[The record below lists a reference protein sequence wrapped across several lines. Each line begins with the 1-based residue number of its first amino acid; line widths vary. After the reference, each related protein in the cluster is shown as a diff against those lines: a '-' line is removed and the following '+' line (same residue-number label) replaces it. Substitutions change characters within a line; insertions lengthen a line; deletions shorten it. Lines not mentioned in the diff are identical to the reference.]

1 MILTFNFA
9 TPGIPHRVQ
18 AGQVVSYSL
27 PAGCQLRFSPD
38 LTTWVDVTSASPF
51 TAEEDGHLRGDCDT
65 FVSPVAG
72 ELTISSGV

>member
-9 TPGIPHRVQ
+9 TPGIPHRVR

-38 LTTWVDVTSASPF
+38 LVAWSDVTAASPF
-51 TAEEDGHLRGDCDT
+51 MAEADGHLRADCDV
-65 FVSPVAG
+65 FVAPVVG
-72 ELTISSGV
+72 ELTISGGA